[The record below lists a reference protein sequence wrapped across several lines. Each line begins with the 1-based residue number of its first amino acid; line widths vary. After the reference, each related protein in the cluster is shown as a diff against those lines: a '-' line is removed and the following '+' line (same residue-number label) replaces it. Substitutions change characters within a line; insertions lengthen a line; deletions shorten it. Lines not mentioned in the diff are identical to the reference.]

1 MAKIKLKNT
10 KAQLTNVRELIL
22 KCVVK
27 NNTLAIASIVNGIVS
42 GQQLIQNPF
51 RNFIL
56 YPDNI

>member
-42 GQQLIQNPF
+42 GQQLI
-51 RNFIL
+51 
-56 YPDNI
+56 